1 MKSKKVLMIALLAFS
16 FLAPL
21 QLSSTASAESSDV
34 LAKGQL
40 VRPASG
46 GTPRQTYCP
55 PAMAAAGITIN
66 TNLSSAGL
74 LIDFRI
80 ECITQSML
88 EKGLSTYASYTK
100 FYGRDA
106 SSDLPTRTFFCPGGS
121 VLTGLRMSTSS
132 FIRDMAPVCGNPE
145 TGETTLDSKVGSS
158 AGEALPSASIC
169 PAVSGKPTYVVGLD
183 GFSGGGV
190 DAVQVLCGR
199 TLKSNSKIEFSS
211 EPVLLAQYLPKG
223 VLSTNHYL
231 QATSVN
237 PFVNFSSLNQIAGD
251 GTANTDV
258 FPFKTSTVGVVD
270 GTHYFYFTMTPSSP
284 NVIIKVTQV
293 TYSSLSYAIGL
304 GTGDK
309 KITGN
314 AANRMFI
321 WPTNASTFASIPIS
335 PTNDARQFSFSRQDL
350 SVIPSVKS
358 GTEFKVGFA
367 GATGYQYNDLS
378 GRNGGT
384 GMMIYGQL
392 IDNSPVV
399 PEAPAVTKAPDAP
412 TNFTFNLAK
421 NTVVISVDVP
431 KSLIGSVDRNNFALI
446 SPELGFSG
454 SNKLIPGLVDKG
466 KAYFK
471 FKLEDVNLGK
481 EVTFRIATLKDSIES
496 APLLK
501 TIKLPKLVAP
511 TPTPKATATPKST
524 PKAKPKVTPTRA
536 TTIKCSKA
544 GVTRVFTATSCPPGY
559 TKQ

>member
-1 MKSKKVLMIALLAFS
+1 VDALRVLCGFTLKGKL
-16 FLAPL
+16 
-21 QLSSTASAESSDV
+21 SAESSGV
-34 LAKGQL
+34 LAKGTL
-40 VRPASG
+40 VKPGGG

-74 LIDFRI
+74 LIDLRI

-88 EKGLSTYASYTK
+88 DKGVNSYSAYTK

-106 SSDLPTRTFFCPGGS
+106 ISDLPTRTFFCPAGS

-145 TGETTLDSKVGSS
+145 TGEITLDSKVGSS

-321 WPTNASTFASIPIS
+321 WPTNASTFAS
-335 PTNDARQFSFSRQDL
+335 DAILVDGL
-350 SVIPSVKS
+350 HPGS
-358 GTEFKVGFA
+358 GTAYDWELLQDIP
-367 GATGYQYNDLS
+367 TDIRLMLS
-378 GRNGGT
+378 GGLT
-384 GMMIYGQL
+384 
-392 IDNSPVV
+392 
-399 PEAPAVTKAPDAP
+399 PENVAAGIAQVRPWGVDVSSGVEKAP
-412 TNFTFNLAK
+412 
-421 NTVVISVDVP
+421 
-431 KSLIGSVDRNNFALI
+431 G
-446 SPELGFSG
+446 
-454 SNKLIPGLVDKG
+454 
-466 KAYFK
+466 
-471 FKLEDVNLGK
+471 
-481 EVTFRIATLKDSIES
+481 LKDAVKMRHFITN
-496 APLLK
+496 ARDAVL
-501 TIKLPKLVAP
+501 
-511 TPTPKATATPKST
+511 
-524 PKAKPKVTPTRA
+524 
-536 TTIKCSKA
+536 
-544 GVTRVFTATSCPPGY
+544 G
-559 TKQ
+559 